1 MKTKLEAVAGDG
13 GGGGGG
19 GGVRIDN
26 LSENKAGGVAG
37 GGRGGGVIDENLAEN
52 KAGGEIIGQARVVTG
67 LEEVGYR
74 SRGSGRRNDPYLH

>member
-1 MKTKLEAVAGDG
+1 MKIKLEA
-13 GGGGGG
+13 
-19 GGVRIDN
+19 
-26 LSENKAGGVAG
+26 VAG
-37 GGRGGGVIDENLAEN
+37 GGRGGGVIDENLVEN